1 MNNNIATFK
10 TALKAEHIKKKGTG
24 FYYNSIVFGLI
35 SPLLYFIVSI
45 IQSNENLQPKMPF
58 NHLLNFTNE
67 SLIPFANFFFPLM
80 IIIMVSR
87 ITQLDH
93 KNGGWQLMETQPVSK
108 FSIYFSKFTI
118 VLFSQLLAVITFII
132 ASVFLGWLLIFI
144 IPIAKEATIELPFW
158 ELISIMS
165 RLFVASLFIAALQ
178 YVISVL
184 IPSFIWTIIIG
195 FFGLLLTVFLRPF
208 QLLPVWYPYEILAKI
223 SDNNQGSDLG
233 YWFTFTETIG
243 VLCTVVILYIG
254 YNWYRFKKIKLAFF
268 KPKQAISLALILIV
282 SGGIFFW
289 LMRPNQMEN
298 HSITV
303 LSGKFESDENF
314 HNIYV
319 LDVLVEDTLAVIP
332 IKNNQFKSPIEAKL
346 TPDLYILD
354 IDGKYKGQLFFGNN
368 DSIYLNLKI
377 YNHQQVATIYGTRLA
392 ENRLNEKDKAT
403 WTSINYYL
411 DQNINLEKPDFISDE
426 IHSEWKEKMNETS
439 TFRTVDNYIP
449 KEDYRNRA
457 KKLITVTYL
466 NLWNNY
472 LEKRHA
478 LYPKLQTPE
487 NNNIKEIRQN
497 LSLDDESLLSD
508 ESYFNYVKNQ
518 LIASDKADTD
528 ENTKALSAISKL
540 KNTSFKDKMLF
551 WQMKKSLEEASN
563 TAERNKLIA
572 NYNPNFQQVNYQKRI
587 TSLNKMIESLAKG
600 RKAPLFE
607 ATSVDEKQFSL
618 ADLKG
623 KYVLI
628 DVWATWCGPCK
639 FQSPYFEKFA
649 LKYKTENILF
659 IALSTDINKMKW
671 YIEAKNKSQA
681 MPQLHLNNPQQFGID
696 YNLENIPRFILID
709 PNGNFVN
716 ARMPFPS
723 EPSFEIILR
732 KALGL
737 PDEL

>member
-10 TALKAEHIKKKGTG
+10 TALQAEHIKKKGTG
-24 FYYNSIVFGLI
+24 FYYNSIAFGLI

-118 VLFSQLLAVITFII
+118 VLFSQLLAVVTFII

-268 KPKQAISLALILIV
+268 KPKQAINLALILIV

-298 HSITV
+298 HSRTV

-332 IKNNQFKSPIEAKL
+332 VKNNEFKTSISTKL
-346 TPDLYILD
+346 APDLYILNM
-354 IDGKYKGQLFFGNN
+354 DGKYKGQLFFGNN
-368 DSIYLNLKI
+368 DSIYLDLKI

-392 ENRLNEKDKAT
+392 ENRLSEKDKAT

-426 IHSEWKEKMNETS
+426 IYSEWKEKMNETS

-563 TAERNKLIA
+563 TAERNKLIV

-587 TSLNKMIESLAKG
+587 TSLKKMIESLAKG

-649 LKYKTENILF
+649 LKYKTENIQF
-659 IALSTDINKMKW
+659 IALSSDINKMKW

-681 MPQLHLNNPQQFGID
+681 MPQLHLNNPQQFGLD
-696 YNLENIPRFILID
+696 YNVESIPRFILID